1 MPCSGIRYVKL
12 EIMTSPIRV
21 LLIDDHHLMRTGLH
35 QIINSRARFR
45 VAGEV
50 GVGEEAL
57 KVVGQLK
64 PELILLDG
72 DDEGALALLPDIR
85 KASDQSRLLVL
96 LNREVLDS
104 YQQVVQSGA
113 HGVLL
118 KSVSP
123 EEMLIA
129 FDKVYSGEMWF
140 SRTMLAKVLWS
151 LLQPKQAPTLEE
163 QRITRLTE
171 REREIITLVGEGM
184 KNYEIA
190 DRLSLSHSTVRH
202 HLTSIYSKLDVADR
216 LELLIFAYRHGLAEQ
231 P

>member
-1 MPCSGIRYVKL
+1 MSP
-12 EIMTSPIRV
+12 PIRV
-21 LLIDDHHLMRTGLH
+21 LLIDDHHLMRTGLR
-35 QIINSRARFR
+35 QIIESRARFR
-45 VAGEV
+45 VAAEV
-50 GVGEEAL
+50 VVGEQAL
-57 KVVGQLK
+57 NVVGQLQ
-64 PELILLDG
+64 PELVLIDG
-72 DDEGALALLPDIR
+72 DDEGALDLLPELR
-85 KASDQSRLLVL
+85 KTSEQSRLLVL
-96 LNREVLDS
+96 LNREELGA

-140 SRTMLAKVLWS
+140 SRVMLAKVLWL
-151 LLQPKQAPTLEE
+151 LLQPKQAPMPEE
-163 QRITRLTE
+163 QWIARLTE
-171 REREIITLVGEGM
+171 REREIITLVGEGL

-190 DRLSLSHSTVRH
+190 ERLSLSHSTVRH

>member
-1 MPCSGIRYVKL
+1 MS
-12 EIMTSPIRV
+12 SPIRV
-21 LLIDDHHLMRTGLH
+21 LLIDDHHLMRTGLR
-35 QIINSRARFR
+35 QIIESRARFR

-50 GVGEEAL
+50 VVGEQAL
-57 KVVGQLK
+57 NVVGQLK

-72 DDEGALALLPDIR
+72 DDEGALGLLPALR
-85 KASDQSRLLVL
+85 KSSEQSRVLVL
-96 LNREVLDS
+96 LNRENLDA
-104 YQQVVQSGA
+104 YQQVVQGGA

-129 FDKVYSGEMWF
+129 FDKVNSGEMWF
-140 SRTMLAKVLWS
+140 SRGMLAKVLWS
-151 LLQPKQAPTLEE
+151 LLQPEQAPTPEA
-163 QRITRLTE
+163 QRIARLTE
-171 REREIITLVGEGM
+171 RERELITLVGEGL
-184 KNYEIA
+184 KNNEIA